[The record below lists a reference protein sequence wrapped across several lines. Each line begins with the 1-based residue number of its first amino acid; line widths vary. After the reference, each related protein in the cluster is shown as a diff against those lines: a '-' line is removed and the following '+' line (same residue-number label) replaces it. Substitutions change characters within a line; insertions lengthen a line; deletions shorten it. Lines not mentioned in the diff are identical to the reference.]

1 VVDRTLA
8 DAGGIILTWEQ
19 RVRQRAEELRR
30 AADLVARA
38 DTRANFLSL
47 AADYDGLTDQVVAL
61 LGRTTDAALLAPPP
75 GHHGPSERW
84 GGLGDL

>member
-1 VVDRTLA
+1 M
-8 DAGGIILTWEQ
+8 LTWGQ

-61 LGRTTDAALLAPPP
+61 LGPTTDAALLAPAP
-75 GHHGPSERW
+75 GHHGRSERW
-84 GGLGDL
+84 GGLGDQ